1 MKNMK
6 SSIEDY
12 KDIVDPGDLR
22 AIRALA
28 TRLKGKTMLHVNST
42 AEGGGVAEILQRLI
56 PLIKNLGIDVR
67 WEVLNGTKPFF
78 EVTKG
83 LHNSLQGKGMHI
95 TKAMWDSYE
104 EVNRANAG
112 RLDLDADCVVIHDPQ
127 PAMFIDYKKR
137 GSWLWRCHIDISSPD
152 SVTWYFLKNII
163 EKFDC
168 AMFSVANFAQS
179 VSIPQFMMQPS
190 IDPLAEKNIDLEQ
203 EEVEAV
209 YERFNIPRD
218 KPVLL
223 QVSRFDPFKDP
234 CGVIDAFKQVKKYH
248 DCRLVLAG
256 GTATDDPE
264 GEIVL
269 KEVQEKAAGDP
280 DIHVLLL
287 PPFSD
292 REINALQRGATIV
305 LQKSTRE
312 GFGLV
317 VAESLWKGKPVIG
330 GDVGGIPLQIIN
342 GETGFLV
349 HSIEGTGYRTRQLL
363 ENPAQAQRMGEAGR
377 EHIRR
382 NFLITRNLRNY
393 LAIWTSMEHKG
404 EKAIYI

>member
-1 MKNMK
+1 MNR
-6 SSIEDY
+6 SIEDY
-12 KDIVDPGDLR
+12 RDIADHGDLR
-22 AIRALA
+22 AIETLA
-28 TRLKGKTMLHVNST
+28 ARLKGRSMLHVNST

-56 PLIKNLGIDVR
+56 PLIKHLGIDVR
-67 WEVLNGTKPFF
+67 WEVLTGTKPFF
-78 EVTKG
+78 EVTKA
-83 LHNSLQGKGMHI
+83 LHNSLQGKGRHI
-95 TKAMWDSYE
+95 TKEMWDEYE
-104 EVNRANAG
+104 AVNRANAG
-112 RLDLDADCVVIHDPQ
+112 KINLDADCVVIHDPQ
-127 PAMFIDYKKR
+127 PAMFIDHRKR

-152 SVTWYFLKNII
+152 SVTWFFLKAIV

-168 AMFSVANFAQS
+168 AIFSVANFAQS

-190 IDPLAEKNIDLEQ
+190 IDPLAEKNIDLPE
-203 EEVEAV
+203 EEVRAF
-209 YERFNIPRD
+209 YERFGIPMD

-234 CGVIDAFKQVKKYH
+234 CGVIDAFRLVKKYH

-264 GEIVL
+264 GEQVL
-269 KEVQEKAAGDP
+269 KEVQEKAAADP
-280 DIHVLLL
+280 DIHILLL

-330 GDVGGIPLQIIN
+330 GDVGGIPLQVIN
-342 GETGFLV
+342 GYTGYLV
-349 HSIEGTGYRTRQLL
+349 HSIEGAAYRTRQLL
-363 ENPAQAQRMGEAGR
+363 ENPEQARMMGEAGR
-377 EHIRR
+377 EHIRK

-393 LAIWTSMEHKG
+393 LALWTSAEHKG
-404 EKAIYI
+404 EKVIYI

>member
-1 MKNMK
+1 MNR
-6 SSIEDY
+6 SIEDY
-12 KDIVDPGDLR
+12 RDIADPGDIR
-22 AIRALA
+22 AIETLA
-28 TRLKGKTMLHVNST
+28 ARLKGRRMLHVNST

-56 PLIKNLGIDVR
+56 PLIQKLEIDVK
-67 WEVLNGTKPFF
+67 WEVLKGTKPFF
-78 EVTKG
+78 EVTKS
-83 LHNSLQGKGMHI
+83 LHNSLQGKGRHI
-95 TKAMWDSYE
+95 TKAMWDDYE
-104 EVNRANAG
+104 AVNRANAEKM
-112 RLDLDADCVVIHDPQ
+112 DLEADCVVIHDPQ
-127 PAMFIDYKKR
+127 PAMFIDYRKG

-152 SVTWYFLKNII
+152 SVTWYFLRNIV

-168 AMFSVANFAQS
+168 AIFSVSNFAQS
-179 VSIPQFMMQPS
+179 VPIPQFMMQPS
-190 IDPLAEKNIDLEQ
+190 IDPLAEKNIDMPE
-203 EEVEAV
+203 EEVRSV
-209 YERFNIPRD
+209 YERFNVPMD

-234 CGVIDAFKQVKKYH
+234 CGVIDAYRLVKKYH

-264 GEIVL
+264 GEVVL

-280 DIHVLLL
+280 DIHILML

-330 GDVGGIPLQIIN
+330 GDVGGIPLQIID
-342 GETGFLV
+342 GYSGYLI
-349 HSIEGTGYRTRQLL
+349 HSIEGTAYRTRQLL
-363 ENPAQAQRMGEAGR
+363 ENPELAKRMGEAGR